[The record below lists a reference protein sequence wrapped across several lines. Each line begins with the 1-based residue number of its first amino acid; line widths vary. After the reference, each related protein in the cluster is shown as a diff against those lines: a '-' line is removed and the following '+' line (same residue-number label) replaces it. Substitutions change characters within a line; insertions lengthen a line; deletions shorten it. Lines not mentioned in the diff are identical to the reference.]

1 MTFGELRQ
9 TRASDVVGVCSNKE
23 TFRAL
28 TNEATS
34 RLMTRGNFWATVTKL
49 RTCVR
54 CRAIVWPRAVD
65 TVLATNICGT
75 PVANS
80 GYWYQFLPMNGA
92 DFGSLRGW
100 GTFGAGGI
108 GRGSCGN
115 VVILHDGP
123 VPVQAQLTCGNPRY
137 IRAFASYQADLGKH
151 IIIFGIDDNG
161 QVIMTKRDD
170 GTWQPGVQLTLASPF
185 VGTPFLVGEVTR
197 VLKDAT
203 MGPVRLYAYDAVHDV
218 MEDMAY
224 YAPSERSPAFL
235 HSTIRGLRRV
245 TLAGVSNCNGLTSIE
260 ALVKLR
266 FIAVETDDDEVL
278 IPNWTALKLMML
290 SIRAEDAGSTSEA
303 LALQARSVHELNLEL
318 RLHVPEDQIPI
329 AIEPFG
335 SATPR
340 SVGVGCLV

>member
-170 GTWQPGVQLTLASPF
+170 GTWQPGVQLTLAF
-185 VGTPFLVGEVTR
+185 GERAFENLERAAVVAALQRADGNQTR
-197 VLKDAT
+197 AA
-203 MGPVRLYAYDAVHDV
+203 RLLGIQ
-218 MEDMAY
+218 
-224 YAPSERSPAFL
+224 R
-235 HSTIRGLRRV
+235 
-245 TLAGVSNCNGLTSIE
+245 
-260 ALVKLR
+260 
-266 FIAVETDDDEVL
+266 
-278 IPNWTALKLMML
+278 
-290 SIRAEDAGSTSEA
+290 
-303 LALQARSVHELNLEL
+303 LALSRAAMRLGITTGRVRARS
-318 RLHVPEDQIPI
+318 
-329 AIEPFG
+329 
-335 SATPR
+335 
-340 SVGVGCLV
+340 